1 MKMEKMSTDELKK
14 LALQKDRRG
23 CATRQALSAQ
33 AILHERAGEP
43 FGGHE
48 DWRDHIDDEEDITI
62 F

>member
-23 CATRQALSAQ
+23 CATPKAFMAQ

-48 DWRDHIDDEEDITI
+48 NWRIDDEEDITI

>member
-1 MKMEKMSTDELKK
+1 MERMSTAELKK
-14 LALQKDRRG
+14 IALLKDRKG

-48 DWRDHIDDEEDITI
+48 DWRYYIDDEEDITI